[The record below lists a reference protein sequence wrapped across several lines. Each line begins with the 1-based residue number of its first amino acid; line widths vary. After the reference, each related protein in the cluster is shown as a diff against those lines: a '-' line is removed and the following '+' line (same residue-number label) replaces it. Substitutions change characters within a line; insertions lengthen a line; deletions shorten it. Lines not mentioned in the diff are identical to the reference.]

1 MVPWGLKWPLCCDNV
16 IEEISFFDTVYWIWW
31 QSFKRRNVAI
41 WQVCMHQRFVRN
53 RKWKEGLNE
62 KSTTI
67 LSYRWTLYPFRGSI
81 RIKQYNLS
89 KPAKYGLLY
98 RSLCDAVVPYTYYT
112 LSYAGKPSET
122 SNEAS
127 KYYIAGTDEYTKYL
141 VNGVN
146 HYHSIDGSNLS
157 MDRYFTSVTI
167 ARWALENKITI
178 VGTMRLDSK
187 GIPTEIKSLENREE
201 RSVLHVF
208 DNDENVCIVN
218 W

>member
-1 MVPWGLKWPLCCDNV
+1 M
-16 IEEISFFDTVYWIWW
+16 
-31 QSFKRRNVAI
+31 
-41 WQVCMHQRFVRN
+41 
-53 RKWKEGLNE
+53 
-62 KSTTI
+62 
-67 LSYRWTLYPFRGSI
+67 
-81 RIKQYNLS
+81 S

-98 RSLCDAVVPYTYYT
+98 RSLCDAVVPFTYYT

-122 SNEAS
+122 NNEAS
-127 KYYIAGTDEYTKYL
+127 KYYITGTDEYTKYL

-146 HYHSIDGSNLS
+146 HYHSIGGSNLS

-178 VGTMRLDSK
+178 VGTMRLHSK

-218 W
+218 